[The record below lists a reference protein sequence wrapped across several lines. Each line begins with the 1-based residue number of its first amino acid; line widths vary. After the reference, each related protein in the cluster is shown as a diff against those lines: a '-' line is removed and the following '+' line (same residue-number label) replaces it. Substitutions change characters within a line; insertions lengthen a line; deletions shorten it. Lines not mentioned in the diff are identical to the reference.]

1 MNRRNL
7 LKLLFGGSVAPTIT
21 LLPEGKIY
29 RSLHS
34 LHTYDAGLFYCP
46 YVPLQINGKIGVGT
60 ITPNTQLRI
69 SKND

>member
-7 LKLLFGGSVAPTIT
+7 LKLLFGGNVAPTIT
-21 LLPEGKIY
+21 VLPEGKIY
-29 RSLHS
+29 RSLRTDE
-34 LHTYDAGLFYCP
+34 LYP
-46 YVPLQINGKIGVGT
+46 IPINGKLGVGT